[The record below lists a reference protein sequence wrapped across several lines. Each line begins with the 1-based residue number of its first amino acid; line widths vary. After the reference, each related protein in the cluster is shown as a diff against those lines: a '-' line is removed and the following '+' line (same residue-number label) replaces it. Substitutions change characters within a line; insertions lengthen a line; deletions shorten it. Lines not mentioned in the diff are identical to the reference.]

1 VPYIE
6 DRIVH
11 DADSHIFEP
20 PGFYEPWL
28 APGMKERLARFFP
41 DPHPKMVK
49 YIEDV
54 TNRQRDPEVAA
65 RDEAE
70 ITLRK
75 SYEGR
80 GAFLKEDR
88 PRALDLLGV
97 ASQLVF
103 TTTLLGPLIIAEHGE
118 DLEAAYALAKAHNDA
133 MLDFCSVDRRMLPVC
148 YVPLADLERTPAF
161 AADALADGASALMIS
176 SLCPEN
182 HSPSHVGLEPLWA
195 AAAEAGVP
203 IVLHVG
209 GGKPMNPTYKQNGLP
224 PVPDFTGGDGNFT
237 SLSFM
242 AVPDAPIH
250 TLSAL
255 IFDNVLERHP
265 DLRIGV
271 IEQGASW
278 VPAWMRSMD
287 AAAVAFYK
295 NEERLHSLS
304 LKPSEYV
311 QRQIRVTPYPHEDAG
326 WIVEQAGPSVA
337 LFSSDYP
344 HTEGGRNPV
353 KRFEESLAGRSDAE
367 KDAFYRTNFEDLMG
381 RALDRVGITP
391 AARS

>member
-1 VPYIE
+1 MPYIA
-6 DRIVH
+6 DRVVH

-20 PGFYEPWL
+20 PGFYDEWLEP
-28 APGMKERLARFFP
+28 AMRERLARLFP
-41 DPHPKMVK
+41 KPNEKLAA
-49 YIEDV
+49 YIEKV
-54 TNRQRDPEVAA
+54 KAKQRDPELAA

-75 SYEGR
+75 SFEGR

-97 ASQLVF
+97 SSQLVF
-103 TTTLLGPLIIAEHGE
+103 TTSLLGPLVIVERG
-118 DLEAAYALAKAHNDA
+118 DDVDAAYALAKAHNDG
-133 MLDFCSVDRRMLPVC
+133 MLDFCSVDPRLLPVA
-148 YVPLADLERTPAF
+148 YVPLMDLERAPQF
-161 AADALADGASALMIS
+161 AQAALGAGASALMIAS
-176 SLCPEN
+176 ICPVN
-182 HSPSHVGLEPLWA
+182 HAPSHVALEPLWA

-203 IVLHVG
+203 VVFHVG
-209 GGKPMNPTYKQNGLP
+209 GGKPMDKTYKENGRP

-237 SLSFM
+237 SLTFM

-255 IFDNVLERHP
+255 IFDGVLDRHP

-278 VPAWMRSMD
+278 VPGWMRSMD
-287 AAAVAFYK
+287 AASVAFYK
-295 NEERLHSLS
+295 NEERLHQLS

-311 QRQIRVTPYPHEDAG
+311 QRQIRVTPYPHEDSG
-326 WIVEQAGPSVA
+326 WIIREAGPSVC

-353 KRFEESLAGRSDAE
+353 KRFDESLGACSEAE
-367 KDAFYRTNFEDLMG
+367 RDAFYRANFEDLMG
-381 RALDRVGITP
+381 RALDRIGATQ
-391 AARS
+391 